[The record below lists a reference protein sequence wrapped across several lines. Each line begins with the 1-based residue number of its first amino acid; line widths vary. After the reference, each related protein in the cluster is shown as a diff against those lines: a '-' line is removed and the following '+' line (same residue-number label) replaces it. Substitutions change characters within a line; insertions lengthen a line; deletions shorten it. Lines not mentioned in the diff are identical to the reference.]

1 MAEVLERTGDVEKRL
16 NILKAL
22 APYFGQLLSASFI
35 RRTSVHVAAVEL
47 IHNLTAGIFKPAW
60 SAYALS
66 IASMLKSPYS
76 DEIFYNS
83 DRTWWIKYSP
93 RIGGMGRSENVGL
106 LKCMTDKQPI
116 LVLRQLYDKTGPE
129 GAQHR
134 LLGLGMIDGFDA
146 GNDVFRIRGLSWD
159 ETTDFL
165 GIGNYDDLAEA
176 ELRLESLEK
185 WAAFEAPD
193 RVAHKVSG
201 QRRKAAFSDIVLGN
215 YGYTC
220 AVTGQRFHSARHTE
234 AAAAHIIGKSELG
247 TDDPRNGIA
256 LSQSAHWAFDKGIF
270 TITDKFEVL
279 INPKARLTDIAVFP
293 LLNLDRRPILLPV
306 DSQYRPHPEALEWHR
321 TKVFDKF
328 TL

>member
-1 MAEVLERTGDVEKRL
+1 MGKELGTSGDIERRL
-16 NILKAL
+16 IIMRAL
-22 APYFGQLLSASFI
+22 APYFGKVLSASFI
-35 RRTSVHVAAVEL
+35 RKTSIYVSDVEL

-66 IASMLKSPYS
+66 IASMLRSPYS
-76 DEIFYNS
+76 DEVFHNT

-93 RIGGMGRSENVGL
+93 RSGGMGRSGNVGL
-106 LKCMTDKQPI
+106 LMCMTEKQPI
-116 LVLRQLYDKTGPE
+116 LVLRQLYDKNGPE

-159 ETTDFL
+159 ETISFL
-165 GIGNYDDLAEA
+165 AIGNYDDLAEA

-185 WAAFEAPD
+185 WAAFEASD
-193 RVAHKVSG
+193 KVSHKVSG
-201 QRRKAAFSDIVLGN
+201 QRRRAAFSEIVLGN

-220 AVTGQRFHSARHTE
+220 AVTGQRFHSPEHTE
-234 AAAAHIIGKSELG
+234 AAAAHIIGKKELG

-270 TITDKFEVL
+270 TVTDQFEVL
-279 INPKARLTDIAVFP
+279 VNPKARSANVAAFP
-293 LLNLDRRPILLPV
+293 LLELDRRPILLPK
-306 DSQYRPHPEALEWHR
+306 DLQYRPHPEALEWHR
-321 TKVFDKF
+321 TEVFDRF
-328 TL
+328 AL